1 MDKMVALWRVRDLWK
16 RFDEI
21 DFPEYQR
28 EPTLWRRREKQL
40 LIDSMSRNFDIASLY
55 LYETDG
61 GRLECVDGRQRIGAI
76 MSFLGENRKDTDN
89 CFPFHASNEIYTD
102 NVNPFTVL
110 NGRDFPAIKMAAGTA
125 PEGIERQFV
134 DKILKYKVPVVTL
147 SNSERPEEFNLQF
160 TRLNLG
166 VIIISGER
174 LRAMVGH
181 LRDVCFNEL
190 GDHVLLKNARM
201 STRRYAKEQTAAQ
214 VVAQVFA
221 FEAAK
226 SMGRRQGYARTRY
239 FDLQRLF
246 KDNAELTTTR
256 RQWIDQLTNVMDQ
269 LGEEIGEDGI
279 LTNRAITVSA
289 IRFGYEE
296 ADRGE
301 WDAGEVVAFLRTFTT
316 RLREQV
322 RKGLDHDREYRYLL
336 DFQREVTQ
344 ASVEKRAV
352 RRRAV
357 VLREQFE
364 RWREHGKLAG
374 DEEYEAR
381 KAGEVRGSERK

>member
-1 MDKMVALWRVRDLWK
+1 MDKVVTLWPIRDLRR

-28 EPTLWRRREKQL
+28 EPTLWRRPEKQL
-40 LIDSMSRNFDIASLY
+40 LIDSMSRDFDIASLY

-61 GRLECVDGRQRIGAI
+61 GKLECVDGRQRIGAI
-76 MSFLGENRKDTDN
+76 MSFLGDNRKDADN
-89 CFPFHASNEIYTD
+89 CFPFQASNEIYTD
-102 NVNPFTVL
+102 DANPFTVL
-110 NGRDFPAIKMAAGTA
+110 SGQDFATINAAAETA
-125 PEGIERQFV
+125 TAGIERQFV
-134 DKILKYKVPVVTL
+134 QKILDYRVPVVTL

-174 LRAMVGH
+174 LRAMVGD
-181 LRDVCFNEL
+181 LRDVCFDEL
-190 GDHVLLKNARM
+190 GDHALLKSARM

-214 VVAQVFA
+214 VLAQVFA
-221 FEAAK
+221 IEAAK
-226 SMGRRQGYARTRY
+226 SKGGEEGYARTRY

-246 KDNAELTTTR
+246 KDNAELSTR
-256 RQWIDQLTNVMDQ
+256 KRQWIDQLKEVMDR
-269 LGEEIGEDGI
+269 LGEEVGEDGV
-279 LTNRAITVSA
+279 LTNRAVTVSA
-289 IRFGYEE
+289 IRLGYEE

-301 WDAGEVVAFLRTFTT
+301 WDAREVMAFLRTFTT
-316 RLREQV
+316 RLQEQV
-322 RKGLDHDREYRYLL
+322 KKGLDHDREYRFLM

-352 RRRAV
+352 RRRAE

-364 RWREHGKLAG
+364 RWRKDGKLAG
-374 DEEYEAR
+374 DNEYEAR
-381 KAGEVRGSERK
+381 KAGEVRGGEAK

>member
-1 MDKMVALWRVRDLWK
+1 MDKVVELWRVRDLRQ
-16 RFDEI
+16 RFDKI

-28 EPTLWRRREKQL
+28 EPTLWRRLQKQL

-55 LYETDG
+55 LYETDSG
-61 GRLECVDGRQRIGAI
+61 KLECVDGRQRIGAI
-76 MSFLGENRKDTDN
+76 MSFLGDNWKDKDNR
-89 CFPFHASNEIYTD
+89 FPFHASNEIYAD
-102 NVNPFTVL
+102 DANPFTVL
-110 NGRDFPAIKMAAGTA
+110 SGRDFASINVAAGTA
-125 PEGIERQFV
+125 NEGIERQFI
-134 DKILKYKVPVVTL
+134 DKILGYKVPVVTL
-147 SNSERPEEFNLQF
+147 SSSERPEEFNLQF

-181 LRDVCFNEL
+181 LRNVCFDEL
-190 GDHVLLKNARM
+190 GDHVLLKNSRM
-201 STRRYAKEQTAAQ
+201 PTRRYAKEQTAAQ

-221 FEAAK
+221 FEASK
-226 SMGRRQGYARTRY
+226 SKDGEEGYARTRY

-246 KDNAELTTTR
+246 KDNAELSTR
-256 RQWIDQLTNVMDQ
+256 KRLWIDQLTEVMDK
-269 LGEEIGEDGI
+269 LGEEMGEDGM
-279 LTNRAITVSA
+279 LTSRAMTVSA

-322 RKGLDHDREYRYLL
+322 GKGLDYDREYRYLM
-336 DFQREVTQ
+336 DFQRELTQ

-352 RRRAV
+352 RRRAM

-364 RWREHGKLAG
+364 TWRGNGKLDG
-374 DEEYEAR
+374 DMEYEAR
-381 KAGEVRGSERK
+381 RAAEVRGSEGN

>member
-1 MDKMVALWRVRDLWK
+1 MDKVVELWCVRDLQK

-28 EPTLWRRREKQL
+28 EPTLWRRPQKQL

-55 LYETDG
+55 LYETDSG
-61 GRLECVDGRQRIGAI
+61 KLECVDGRQRIGAI
-76 MSFLGENRKDTDN
+76 MSFLGDNWKDKDN
-89 CFPFHASNEIYTD
+89 CFPFQASNEIYVD
-102 NVNPFTVL
+102 DANPFTVL
-110 NGRDFPAIKMAAGTA
+110 SGRDFATIRQASGTA
-125 PEGIERQFV
+125 NGGIERQFI
-134 DKILKYKVPVVTL
+134 DKILGYRVPVVTL
-147 SNSERPEEFNLQF
+147 SSSERPEEFNLQF

-181 LRDVCFNEL
+181 LRNVCFDEL
-190 GDHVLLKNARM
+190 GDHVLLKSTRM
-201 STRRYAKEQTAAQ
+201 PTRRYAKEQTAAQ

-221 FEAAK
+221 FEVSK
-226 SMGRRQGYARTRY
+226 SMGGEEGYARTRY

-246 KDNAELTTTR
+246 KDNAELSTEK
-256 RQWIDQLTNVMDQ
+256 RQWIDQLTEVMDQ
-269 LGEEIGEDGI
+269 LNEEIGEDGM
-279 LTNRAITVSA
+279 LTSRAMTVSA
-289 IRFGYEE
+289 IRLGYEE

-322 RKGLDHDREYRYLL
+322 SKGLDYDREYRYLM
-336 DFQREVTQ
+336 DFQRELTQ

-352 RRRAV
+352 KRRAV

-364 RWREHGKLAG
+364 KWRENGKLAG
-374 DEEYEAR
+374 EEEYEAR
-381 KAGEVRGSERK
+381 MAGEVRGSEGN

>member
-1 MDKMVALWRVRDLWK
+1 MDKVVSPWRVRDLRE

-28 EPTLWRRREKQL
+28 EPTLWRRPQKQL
-40 LIDSMSRNFDIASLY
+40 LIDSMSRDFDIASLY
-55 LYETDG
+55 LYETDSG
-61 GRLECVDGRQRIGAI
+61 KLECVDGRQRIGAI
-76 MSFLGENRKDTDN
+76 MSFLGDNRKDSDN
-89 CFPFHASNEIYTD
+89 CFPFQASNEIYTD
-102 NVNPFTVL
+102 DANPFTVL
-110 NGRDFPAIKMAAGTA
+110 SGQDFATIEATA
-125 PEGIERQFV
+125 NTATEGIERQFV
-134 DKILKYKVPVVTL
+134 DKILGYRVPVVTL
-147 SNSERPEEFNLQF
+147 SDSERPEEFNLQF

-181 LRDVCFNEL
+181 LRDVCFDEL
-190 GDHVLLKNARM
+190 GDHALLKNAKM

-226 SMGRRQGYARTRY
+226 SNGGEEGYARTRY

-246 KDNAELTTTR
+246 KDNAELATER
-256 RQWIDQLTNVMDQ
+256 RQWIDQLTDVMDQ
-269 LGEEIGEDGI
+269 LGEEIGEDEV
-279 LTNRAITVSA
+279 LTNRAMTVSA
-289 IRFGYEE
+289 IRLGYEE

-301 WDAGEVVAFLRTFTT
+301 WAPGEVVAFLRTFTT
-316 RLREQV
+316 RLQEQV
-322 RKGLDHDREYRYLL
+322 GKGLDHDREYRYLM

-357 VLREQFE
+357 MLREQLE
-364 RWREHGKLAG
+364 GWRKNGKLAG
-374 DEEYEAR
+374 DKEYEAR
-381 KAGEVRGSERK
+381 KAEEVRGGEGK

>member
-1 MDKMVALWRVRDLWK
+1 MDKMVSLWRVRDLRK

-21 DFPEYQR
+21 EFPEYQR
-28 EPTLWRRREKQL
+28 EPTLWRRPEKQL
-40 LIDSMSRNFDIASLY
+40 LIDSMSRDFDIASLY
-55 LYETDG
+55 LYETDSG
-61 GRLECVDGRQRIGAI
+61 KLECVDGRQRIGAI

-89 CFPFHASNEIYTD
+89 CFPFQASNEIYTD
-102 NVNPFTVL
+102 DANPFTVL
-110 NGRDFPAIKMAAGTA
+110 DGQDFATIKAAADTA
-125 PEGIERQFV
+125 MEGIERQFV
-134 DKILKYKVPVVTL
+134 EKILDYQVPVVKL
-147 SNSERPEEFNLQF
+147 ANSERPEEFNLQF

-181 LRDVCFNEL
+181 LRDVCFDEL
-190 GDHVLLKNARM
+190 GDHALLQNARM

-214 VVAQVFA
+214 IVAQVFA

-226 SMGRRQGYARTRY
+226 GKEDEGGYARTRY

-246 KDNAELTTTR
+246 KDNAELSPTKR
-256 RQWIDQLTNVMDQ
+256 DWVDQLKEVMDRM
-269 LGEEIGEDGI
+269 GEEIGEDGV
-279 LTNRAITVSA
+279 LTSRAMTVSA

-296 ADRGE
+296 GDRGE
-301 WDAGEVVAFLRTFTT
+301 WDAGEVVAFLRTFTS
-316 RLREQV
+316 RLQWQV
-322 RKGLDHDREYRYLL
+322 RKGLDHDREYRYLM

-357 VLREQFE
+357 VLKEQFE
-364 RWREHGKLAG
+364 RWRRDGRLTG
-374 DEEYEAR
+374 DKEYEAR
-381 KAGEVRGSERK
+381 TAGEIPGGEGR